1 MDVPSLFLLLAGLIV
16 LVLLGA
22 GAMTLL
28 GRTRE
33 ASSRLDR
40 LLAQTAASR
49 DATESVSRRFEEMRR
64 SVDARVQGVEARLA
78 EGQKSLADQLG
89 SSGAVLRTVGER
101 LGQISEASRKIEQ
114 LAGNVTRLEE
124 LLKPPKIRGTLGEAF
139 LEEALRQ
146 ALPPGSWK
154 LQHRFS
160 TGETVDAL
168 VRMGDVEVP
177 IDSKFPLENWRRAH
191 EAAEEVERR
200 RARREFAADV
210 RRHAESIRRKYVR
223 PEEGTTDFAFMYVP
237 AEAVYA
243 EVALDAEGGAL
254 ADECVAARVFPVSP
268 RLLYAFLSTVALS
281 LRSQEMQKRAQE
293 ILERLSQLERL
304 WGEVEEPF
312 DKLGRHLGNTE
323 KQFEEAS
330 RALDRFGARL
340 SGIAQAGLEEAESAE
355 NVEPFPLLRTPS

>member
-1 MDVPSLFLLLAGLIV
+1 LLV
-16 LVLLGA
+16 
-22 GAMTLL
+22 
-28 GRTRE
+28 
-33 ASSRLDR
+33 
-40 LLAQTAASR
+40 QTAASR
-49 DATESVSRRFEEMRR
+49 DATESVARRFEEMRR
-64 SVDARVQGVEARLA
+64 SVDARVSGVEARLA
-78 EGQKSLADQLG
+78 EGQKSLAEQLG
-89 SSGAVLRTVGER
+89 TSGDVLRKVGER

-124 LLKPPKIRGTLGEAF
+124 LLKPPKIRGTLGESF

-154 LQHRFS
+154 LQHRFAG
-160 TGETVDAL
+160 GETVDAL
-168 VRMGDVEVP
+168 IRLGDVEVP
-177 IDSKFPLENWRRAH
+177 VDSKFPLENWRRAH
-191 EAAEEVERR
+191 DATEEVERR
-200 RARREFAADV
+200 RARRDFAADV
-210 RRHAESIRRKYVR
+210 RRHADSIRRKYVR

-243 EVALDAEGGAL
+243 EMALDAEGGAL

-293 ILERLSQLERL
+293 ILEKLTHLERL
-304 WGEVEEPF
+304 WGGVEEPF
-312 DKLGRHLGNTE
+312 DKLGKHLGNTQ

-340 SGIAQAGLEEAESAE
+340 ASVGEAAGEANSAEE
-355 NVEPFPLLRTPS
+355 NVEPFPRLLSPS